1 MNDYKNKT
9 TTELLKLINDLKS
22 NYDILKQEI
31 IDYSVEIDE
40 IEKIINEK
48 IIKLTNF
55 EKNYISLIEEFNK
68 R

>member
-1 MNDYKNKT
+1 MNNYKNKT

-55 EKNYISLIEEFNK
+55 EKNYISLIEEFN
-68 R
+68 RR

>member
-1 MNDYKNKT
+1 MDDYKNKT
-9 TTELLKLINDLKS
+9 TIELLKLINDLKS

-31 IDYSVEIDE
+31 INYSIEIDE

-55 EKNYISLIEEFNK
+55 EKNYIDLIEEFNK

>member
-1 MNDYKNKT
+1 MDDYKNKT
-9 TTELLKLINDLKS
+9 TIELLKLINDLKS

>member
-1 MNDYKNKT
+1 MNNYKNKT

-31 IDYSVEIDE
+31 INYSIEIDE

-55 EKNYISLIEEFNK
+55 EKNYISLIEEFN
-68 R
+68 RR

>member
-31 IDYSVEIDE
+31 IDHSVEIDE

>member
-31 IDYSVEIDE
+31 IDHSVEIDE

-55 EKNYISLIEEFNK
+55 EKNYIDLIEEFNK

>member
-1 MNDYKNKT
+1 MDDYKNKT
-9 TTELLKLINDLKS
+9 TIELLKLINDLKS

-31 IDYSVEIDE
+31 INYSIEIDE